1 MKILSAPASKWRR
14 RIRSRE
20 MILSSLWPGPAL
32 LKQPVMARSTAIGRA
47 IQTSRRCSDRQKL
60 TPIWPRFGLNNVSA
74 WFDHIPV
81 ISQPTAGRAFPAVE
95 ARRLPRGT
103 GRWQW
108 WGRAGF
114 EIVSRWLTRITAHGA
129 TSASGDLIQIPPTK
143 SCISFGSTAG
153 FSARPTSLPGTF
165 IYRI

>member
-1 MKILSAPASKWRR
+1 MKILSAPASTLRC
-14 RIRSRE
+14 RIRTVKLFCRVCGRS
-20 MILSSLWPGPAL
+20 AAC
-32 LKQPVMARSTAIGRA
+32 LKQPVMARSTAIAGP
-47 IQTSRRCSDRQKL
+47 IQHRTDVFDRQKL

-129 TSASGDLIQIPPTK
+129 TSASGDLIQIPPTT

>member
-1 MKILSAPASKWRR
+1 MKILSAPASTLRR

-20 MILSSLWPGPAL
+20 IILSSLCPRPAF

-47 IQTSRRCSDRQKL
+47 LKYRTDVFDRQKL
-60 TPIWPRFGLNNVSA
+60 TPIWPRFGLNNVSG
-74 WFDHIPV
+74 WFHHIPV